1 MAWLSFPGALPL
13 IQSSPAVGTSRPL
26 ASLIKVVF
34 PLPLGP
40 SRPTIRPGSMVKLI
54 PSRAVTAPKRLLSP
68 LHSRMLMVSL
78 LSFRLYK
85 CDDLS
90 QLEPQLVHSL

>member
-1 MAWLSFPGALPL
+1 MALLPRRPSVDPKL
-13 IQSSPAVGTSRPL
+13 PRRGDQQAVGQLNQGRLSAAVGAQQT
-26 ASLIKVVF
+26 
-34 PLPLGP
+34 
-40 SRPTIRPGSMVKLI
+40 GSMVKLI

>member
-1 MAWLSFPGALPL
+1 MALLPRRPSVDPKL
-13 IQSSPAVGTSRPL
+13 PRRGDQQAVGQLNQGRLSAAVGAQQTHNPARFNGKADS
-26 ASLIKVVF
+26 
-34 PLPLGP
+34 
-40 SRPTIRPGSMVKLI
+40 
-54 PSRAVTAPKRLLSP
+54 SRAVTAPKRLLSP